1 MMDYT
6 QLLLFVSN
14 VLFVVSLGW
23 YLITNLQWYNYSIN
37 RVITKHHKPWWHLFY
52 FILPFMVYYGMYS
65 LGWAEFFAIYFY
77 FAALPALFVW
87 HKRLDKPLV
96 LTWRVR
102 RFLILLVFLTL
113 FQNFLCTINEG
124 CEVYGVF
131 MPLFVA
137 TLGSIMIEKFLFLAF
152 MKEAKHKLEQMKDLR
167 IVAITG
173 SYGKTSIKNFIY
185 QILKSHTQTY
195 MTPRSVNTLGGIVKD
210 INMDLPLDTKVYV
223 CEAGARQKG
232 DIYQIAQLLHHHVA
246 VVGKIGPAH
255 IEYFKSLENIARTK
269 LELIQSKNLEK
280 AFVHVSATKEEHEK
294 VEFFGDEIKN
304 LSSTLDGLS
313 FSLELEGKEVA
324 FETSILGGFQA
335 MNIAAA
341 VRVASYLGMSI
352 EAIQMAVKGLEAV
365 EHRLQR
371 IDAGGKIIL
380 DDGFNGN
387 LDGMK
392 EGIHLCSQH
401 QGKKV
406 IVTPGLVESTE
417 ELNLELIEEI
427 NKVFDVV
434 IVTGALNAALFE
446 THLKVEKKI
455 ILTDKSKL
463 TELLAK
469 QTASGDVILFA
480 NDAPNFI

>member
-1 MMDYT
+1 MDYS
-6 QLLLFVSN
+6 QLLLFVTN
-14 VLFVVSLGW
+14 VLFVLSLGW
-23 YLITNLQWYNYSIN
+23 YLITSLQWYNYQIE
-37 RVITKHHKPWWHLFY
+37 RVVTKHHKPWWHLFY
-52 FILPFMVYYGMYS
+52 FIFPFMIYYGMYS
-65 LGWAEFFAIYFY
+65 LQWAEFFPIYFY

-113 FQNFLCTINEG
+113 FQNFLCTINSS

-137 TLGSIMIEKFLFLAF
+137 VLGSAFIEKFLFLAF
-152 MKEAKHKLEQMKDLR
+152 MREAKRKLQGMSELK

-173 SYGKTSIKNFIY
+173 SYGKTSMKNFLY
-185 QILKSHTQTY
+185 QILKSYTKTY

-210 INMDLPLDTKVYV
+210 INHDLPEDTKVYV

-232 DIYQIAQLLHHHVA
+232 DIYQISQLLNQHIA

-269 LELIQSKNLEK
+269 LEIIQSANLEK
-280 AFVHVSATKEEHEK
+280 AFIHVSATQETHPK
-294 VEFFGDEIKN
+294 VEFFGDEIKG
-304 LSSTLDGLS
+304 LASSLDGLQ
-313 FSLELEGKEVA
+313 FTLELDAKEVA
-324 FETSILGGFQA
+324 FETSVLGTFQA

-341 VRVASYLGMSI
+341 VKVASYLGMPL
-352 EAIQMAVKGLEAV
+352 EEIQKAVKGLEAV

-401 QGKKV
+401 KGRKV
-406 IVTPGLVESTE
+406 IVTPGLVESSE
-417 ELNLELIEEI
+417 ELNLELINEI
-427 NKVFDVV
+427 NNVFDIV
-434 IVTGALNAALFE
+434 IVTGALNAELFNKY
-446 THLKVEKKI
+446 LKVDKKI
-455 ILTDKSKL
+455 ILGDKSKL
-463 TELLAK
+463 VDTLANF
-469 QTASGDVILFA
+469 TASGDVILFA

>member
-1 MMDYT
+1 MDYA
-6 QLLLFVSN
+6 QLLLFVTN

-23 YLITNLQWYNYSIN
+23 YLITNLQWYNYQID

-52 FILPFMVYYGMYS
+52 FIFPFMVYYGMYS
-65 LGWAEFFAIYFY
+65 LAWAEFFSIYFY

-113 FQNFLCTINEG
+113 FQNFLCTINNS

-131 MPLFVA
+131 MPLLVA
-137 TLGSIMIEKFLFLAF
+137 TVGSTLIEKFLFLAF
-152 MKEAKHKLEQMKDLR
+152 LKEAKRKLQGMKELR

-173 SYGKTSIKNFIY
+173 SYGKTSIKNFVY
-185 QILKSHTQTY
+185 QILRSHTKTY

-232 DIYQIAQLLHHHVA
+232 DIYQIAQLLNHHVA

-269 LELIQSKNLEK
+269 LELMQSSNLEK
-280 AFVHVSATKEEHEK
+280 AFVHTSATNETHEK
-294 VEFFGDEIKN
+294 VEFFGDEIQN
-304 LSSTLDGLS
+304 LKSSLDGLS
-313 FSLELEGKEVA
+313 FTLTLDGKEVD

-352 EAIQMAVKGLEAV
+352 EEIQKAVKGLEAV
-365 EHRLQR
+365 DHRLQR

-392 EGIHLCSQH
+392 EGVHLCSLH
-401 QGKKV
+401 KGNKV
-406 IVTPGLVESTE
+406 IVTPGLVESSE

-427 NKVFDVV
+427 NKVFDTV
-434 IVTGALNAALFE
+434 IVTGALNAALFDK
-446 THLKVEKKI
+446 HLKVNKKI
-455 ILTDKSKL
+455 MLTDKSKL
-463 TELLAK
+463 TQVLSE

>member
-1 MMDYT
+1 MNYV
-6 QLLLFVSN
+6 QLLLFVTN

-23 YLITNLQWYNYSIN
+23 YLITNLQWYNYQID
-37 RVITKHHKPWWHLFY
+37 RVVSKHHKPWWHLFY
-52 FILPFMVYYGMYS
+52 FIFPFMIYYGMYS
-65 LGWAEFFAIYFY
+65 LEWAEFFAIYFY

-113 FQNFLCTINEG
+113 FQNFLCTVNG
-124 CEVYGVF
+124 SCEVYGVF
-131 MPLFVA
+131 MPLLVA
-137 TLGSIMIEKFLFLAF
+137 TIGSTLIEKFLFLAF
-152 MKEAKHKLEQMKDLR
+152 MKEAKRKLEGMQGLR

-173 SYGKTSIKNFIY
+173 SYGKTSIKNFVY
-185 QILKSHTQTY
+185 QILREHTKAY

-210 INMDLPLDTKVYV
+210 INMDLPEDTNVYV

-232 DIYQIAQLLHHHVA
+232 DIYQIAQLLNHHVA
-246 VVGKIGPAH
+246 VVGRIGPAH

-269 LELIQSKNLEK
+269 LELMQSANLEK
-280 AFVHVSATKEEHEK
+280 AFVHVSATKEEHPK
-294 VEFFGDEIKN
+294 VEFFGDEIEN
-304 LSSTLDGLS
+304 LQSSLDGLS
-313 FSLELEGKEVA
+313 FSLSLKGEKVK

-341 VRVASYLGMSI
+341 VKVASYLGMSI
-352 EAIQMAVKGLEAV
+352 EAIQKAVKGLEAV

-392 EGIHLCSQH
+392 EGIYLCSLH
-401 QGKKV
+401 KGNKV
-406 IVTPGLVESTE
+406 IVTPGLVESSE
-417 ELNLELIEEI
+417 ALNLELIEEV
-427 NKVFDVV
+427 NKVFDTV
-434 IVTGALNAALFE
+434 IVTGTLNAALFDK
-446 THLKVEKKI
+446 HLKVNKKI
-455 ILTDKSKL
+455 MLSDKSKL
-463 TELLAK
+463 TQVLSE
-469 QTASGDVILFA
+469 QTLSGDVILFA

>member
-1 MMDYT
+1 MDYA
-6 QLLLFVSN
+6 QLLLFVTN
-14 VLFVVSLGW
+14 VLFVLSLGW
-23 YLITNLQWYNYSIN
+23 YLITNLQWYNYQID
-37 RVITKHHKPWWHLFY
+37 RVVTKHHKPWWHLFY
-52 FILPFMVYYGMYS
+52 FIFPFMVYYGMYS
-65 LGWAEFFAIYFY
+65 LHWADFFAIYFY

-113 FQNFLCTINEG
+113 FQDFLCTLNNS

-137 TLGSIMIEKFLFLAF
+137 TAGSVLIEKFLFMAY
-152 MKEAKHKLEQMKDLR
+152 MKEAKRKLQSMQGLK

-173 SYGKTSIKNFIY
+173 SYGKTSMKNFLY
-185 QILKSHTQTY
+185 QILKSYKKCY

-210 INMDLPLDTKVYV
+210 INQDLPEDTQVYIA
-223 CEAGARQKG
+223 EAGARQKG
-232 DIYQIAQLLHHHVA
+232 DIYQISQLLNQHIA

-269 LELIQSKNLEK
+269 LEIMQSANLEK
-280 AFVHVSATKEEHEK
+280 AFVHVSATEESHNK
-294 VEFFGDEIKN
+294 VEFFGNEITD
-304 LSSTLDGLS
+304 LDSSLDGLK
-313 FSLELEGKEVA
+313 FKLDIDGKSVA
-324 FETSILGGFQA
+324 FETSVLGAFQA
-335 MNIAAA
+335 INIAAA
-341 VRVASYLGMSI
+341 VKVAVYLGMPL
-352 EAIQMAVKGLEAV
+352 EEIQRAVQGLESV

-392 EGIHLCSQH
+392 EGIYLCSRH
-401 QGKKV
+401 KGRKV
-406 IVTPGLVESTE
+406 IVTPGLVESSD
-417 ELNLELIEEI
+417 ELNISLIDEI
-427 NKVFDVV
+427 NKVFDIV
-434 IVTGALNAALFE
+434 IVTGSLNAELFDK
-446 THLKVEKKI
+446 HLNVDKKV
-455 ILTDKSKL
+455 ILRDKSKL
-463 TELLAK
+463 TETLG
-469 QTASGDVILFA
+469 QMTASGDVILFA

>member
-1 MMDYT
+1 MDYS
-6 QLLLFVSN
+6 QLLLFVTN

-23 YLITNLQWYNYSIN
+23 YLITNLQWYNYSIT
-37 RVITKHHKPWWHLFY
+37 RVISKHHKPWWHLFY
-52 FILPFMVYYGMYS
+52 FIFPFMVYYGMYS
-65 LGWAEFFAIYFY
+65 LGWAEFFSIYFY

-102 RFLILLVFLTL
+102 RFLILLIFLTL
-113 FQNFLCTINEG
+113 FQNFLCTVNG
-124 CEVYGVF
+124 ACEVYGVF
-131 MPLFVA
+131 MPLLIA
-137 TLGSIMIEKFLFLAF
+137 SLGSMIIEKFLFLVF
-152 MKEAKHKLEQMKDLR
+152 MKEAKRKLQGMKDLR

-173 SYGKTSIKNFIY
+173 SYGKTSIKNFVY
-185 QILKSHTQTY
+185 QILKSHTTTY

-210 INMDLPLDTKVYV
+210 INMDLPSDTKVYV
-223 CEAGARQKG
+223 CEAGARAKG
-232 DIYQIAQLLHHHVA
+232 DIYQIAHLLNHHVA

-269 LELIQSKNLEK
+269 LELMQSTNLEK
-280 AFVHVSATKEEHEK
+280 AFIHVSATKEEHEK
-294 VEFFGDEIKN
+294 VEFFGDEIKD
-304 LSSTLDGLS
+304 LESTLEGLS
-313 FSLELEGKEVA
+313 FSLELNGKDVP
-324 FETSILGGFQA
+324 FETSILGSFQA

-341 VRVASYLGMSI
+341 VKVASYLGMDMQD
-352 EAIQMAVKGLEAV
+352 IQKAVKKLEAV

-392 EGIHLCSQH
+392 EGINLCSQH
-401 QGKKV
+401 PGKKV
-406 IVTPGLVESTE
+406 IVTPGLVESSE
-417 ELNLELIEEI
+417 ELNLELIEAI
-427 NKVFDVV
+427 NKVFDLV
-434 IVTGALNAALFE
+434 IVTGSLNAALFDK
-446 THLKVEKKI
+446 HLQVDKKI
-455 ILTDKSKL
+455 ILADKSKL
-463 TELLAK
+463 THVLSQ